1 VAGSGGNPLGVGPSC
16 QPPGDPRNLQGG
28 ACGWV
33 GTGYK
38 PGDHL
43 PGRPIRPPTKVKS
56 PRPLKPYQ
64 TDRFFDNLTRIVGGL
79 PRLHPCSILA
89 LQRLVREFTALQG
102 ILPSV
107 GGRSV
112 GPQGH
117 VVPQGTGS
125 VREPSPAAAAPLTPC
140 QCPWLVAMRL
150 SSRPVPPARL
160 GRAKAP
166 AVTCAPHRRS
176 PWDRLDR
183 QPRREEG
190 TSTPP
195 GKADVLPTQPT
206 GPIWP
211 G

>member
-1 VAGSGGNPLGVGPSC
+1 
-16 QPPGDPRNLQGG
+16 
-28 ACGWV
+28 
-33 GTGYK
+33 
-38 PGDHL
+38 
-43 PGRPIRPPTKVKS
+43 VKS

-160 GRAKAP
+160 GRARAP

-176 PWDRLDR
+176 PWDQRKLATPAGRGNVDPSRQGRCVADAADRPDMARLNFRLRDSR
-183 QPRREEG
+183 VQLKRL
-190 TSTPP
+190 TPS
-195 GKADVLPTQPT
+195 V
-206 GPIWP
+206 GPIRGFRRSIVTLGRSHP
-211 G
+211 SVELGGGRGA